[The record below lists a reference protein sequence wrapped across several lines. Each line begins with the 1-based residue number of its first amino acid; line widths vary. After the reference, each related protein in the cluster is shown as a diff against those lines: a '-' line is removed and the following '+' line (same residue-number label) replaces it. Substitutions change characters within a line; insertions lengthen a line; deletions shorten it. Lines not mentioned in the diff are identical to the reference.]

1 VLHLAVKTIGGDNC
15 ERRAADKEAVAS
27 HQTDTREYVRFLA

>member
-15 ERRAADKEAVAS
+15 ERRAGDKEAVAS
-27 HQTDTREYVRFLA
+27 HQIREYVRFLA